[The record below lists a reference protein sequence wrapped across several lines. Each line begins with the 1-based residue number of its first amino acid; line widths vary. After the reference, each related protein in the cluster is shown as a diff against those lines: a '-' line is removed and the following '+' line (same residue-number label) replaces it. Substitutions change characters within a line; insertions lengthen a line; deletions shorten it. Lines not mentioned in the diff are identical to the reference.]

1 MRKRLTAVLVLVTL
15 LVLTAFVVIRLGIL
29 HDLIRGLELDHL
41 EREATVMAHAVDS
54 TARAD
59 QPFDAGDLRELLTAD
74 ERATVVL
81 PGGEEVSADR
91 SFVAGEAGEAL
102 RARAGSGGT
111 SVTLS
116 QSPRVHDRVYVDS
129 LRTVI
134 ALGLVLAALAG
145 VLGWYAAAALSSP
158 FQKLAHAAG
167 ALGRG
172 RFDLDLPTSRVPEVR
187 AIADSLRT
195 SATRIQLQARRD
207 QEFLA
212 GASHRLRTPMTA
224 MRLELEELQLR
235 DDLDQD
241 ARATVDRSIHEL
253 DRLQDLTAEV
263 FDRARAEQRGSE
275 EVVPLDRLVQQTA
288 DAWSLALAGHRVR
301 VSASAGGDLDEPVTP
316 GPLEQVLELVLA
328 DLRQHAAGAVTL
340 DLTGSSQQVTV
351 QVRTEAARPGGAE
364 AERPG
369 MTRLAT
375 LVDVLGGRLS
385 GDPVHGGVRIW
396 LPRR

>member
-29 HDLIRGLELDHL
+29 HDLIRGLELEHL
-41 EREATVMAHAVDS
+41 EREASVMARAADS
-54 TARAD
+54 AARAD
-59 QPFDAGDLRELLTAD
+59 QPFAAGDLRELLTAD

-81 PGGEEVSADR
+81 PEGEEVSAER
-91 SFVAGEAGEAL
+91 SFVAGEGGEAL
-102 RARAGSGGT
+102 RARAVSGGT

-116 QSPRVHDRVYVDS
+116 QSPRVHDQVYVDS

-145 VLGWYAAAALSSP
+145 VLGWYAAAALASP
-158 FQKLAHAAG
+158 FQRLAHAAG

-195 SATRIQLQARRD
+195 SASRIQLQARRD

-212 GASHRLRTPMTA
+212 DASHRLRTPMTA

-235 DDLDQD
+235 PDLDQD
-241 ARATVDRSIHEL
+241 VRATVDRSIHEL
-253 DRLQDLTAEV
+253 DQLQELTAEV
-263 FDRARAEQRGSE
+263 FDRARAEQGRSE
-275 EVVPLDRLVQQTA
+275 EVVALDRLVQQTA
-288 DAWSLALAGHRVR
+288 DAWSLALEGRRVR
-301 VSASAGGDLDEPVTP
+301 VSASAEGDLEEPVTP
-316 GPLEQVLELVLA
+316 GPLEQVLELLLD
-328 DLRQHAAGAVTL
+328 DLRQHAATAVTL
-340 DLTGSSQQVTV
+340 DLTGSPQQVSV
-351 QVRTEAARPGGAE
+351 QVRAEAARPGSPGG
-364 AERPG
+364 ERPEMAG
-369 MTRLAT
+369 VAT